1 VSSLHVERLIMRR
14 CGRGTFAVAVL
25 LGLGLGGPALGAQLP
40 AGFVYL
46 SEVAPDILQD
56 IRYAG
61 PDNFTGRKVS
71 GYDAPQC
78 ILLREV
84 AEALGRVQAE
94 LREQS
99 LGLKVY
105 DCYRPARATRAF
117 LKWIGD
123 EAAAGS
129 KRYFP
134 RTDKATLHTQG
145 YISPNSAHSR
155 GTAVDLTL
163 VWLPAAEQQ
172 AFDGSA
178 RYGPCNG
185 PAGNRAPDNS
195 LDMGTGFDCFDV
207 MSQTESPAVTAEQRD
222 MRRLLRTVMRKH
234 GFQSY
239 WREWWHFSFATP
251 TPGPARDFAIEPPRS
266 AP

>member
-1 VSSLHVERLIMRR
+1 VPDAEQSIMSR
-14 CGRGTFAVAVL
+14 CSRGTWALAVL
-25 LGLGLGGPALGAQLP
+25 FALGCAGPALGTQLP

-46 SEVAPDILQD
+46 REVAPDILQD
-56 IRYAG
+56 MRYAG
-61 PDNFTGRKVS
+61 PDNFTGRKVP

-78 ILLREV
+78 ILRREV
-84 AEALGRVQAE
+84 AEALKRVQAE

-99 LGLKVY
+99 LSLKLY

-123 EAAAGS
+123 EAAPGS

-134 RTDKATLHTQG
+134 RTDKATLHMQG

-155 GTAVDLTL
+155 GIAVDLTL
-163 VWLPAAEQQ
+163 VRLPAADLPT
-172 AFDGSA
+172 FDRSA
-178 RYGPCNG
+178 RYGACNG
-185 PAGNRAPDNS
+185 PAGDRAPDNS
-195 LDMGTGFDCFDV
+195 LDMGTGFDCFDI
-207 MSQTESPAVTAEQRD
+207 MSQTESLAVGGEPRD
-222 MRRLLRTVMRKH
+222 RRRLLRAVMRKY
-234 GFQSY
+234 GFESY

-251 TPGPARDFAIEPPRS
+251 TPGPARDFAIEAPRG

>member
-1 VSSLHVERLIMRR
+1 MLNVKRMMMKR
-14 CGRGTFAVAVL
+14 CGRSTWAGAVL
-25 LGLGLGGPALGAQLP
+25 LGFGLAGPALGAQLP
-40 AGFVYL
+40 PGFVYL

-56 IRYAG
+56 MRYAG
-61 PDNFTGRKVS
+61 PDNFTGRKVP
-71 GYDAPQC
+71 GYDAAQC
-78 ILLREV
+78 ILRREV
-84 AEALGRVQAE
+84 AEALKRAQAE

-123 EAAAGS
+123 AAAPGS

-134 RTDKATLHTQG
+134 RTDKSTLDAQG

-155 GTAVDLTL
+155 GIAVDLTL
-163 VWLPAAEQQ
+163 VRLPAAEQP
-172 AFDGSA
+172 AFDRNA
-178 RYGPCNG
+178 RYGPCTG
-185 PAGNRAPDNS
+185 PAGERAPDNS

-207 MSQTESPAVTAEQRD
+207 MSQTESPAVTGEPRE
-222 MRRLLRTVMRKH
+222 MRRLLRAVMKKH

-239 WREWWHFSFATP
+239 WREWWHFSVATS
-251 TPGPARDFAIEPPRS
+251 TPGPARDFAIEQRR
-266 AP
+266 AD

>member
-1 VSSLHVERLIMRR
+1 MMRR
-14 CGRGTFAVAVL
+14 HGRRALASAVV
-25 LGLGLGGPALGAQLP
+25 LGLGLAGPALGAQLP
-40 AGFVYL
+40 PGFVYL
-46 SEVAPDILQD
+46 SEVAPDVLQD
-56 IRYAG
+56 VRYAG
-61 PDNFTGRKVS
+61 PDNFTGRKVP

-78 ILLREV
+78 ILRREV
-84 AEALGRVQAE
+84 AEALAKAQAE

-123 EAAAGS
+123 DAASGS

-134 RTDKATLHTQG
+134 RADKSTLHMQG

-155 GTAVDLTL
+155 GIAVDLTL
-163 VWLPAAEQQ
+163 VRLPAAEQQ
-172 AFDGSA
+172 AFDRSA

-185 PAGNRAPDNS
+185 RASDRAPDNA

-207 MSQTESPAVTAEQRD
+207 MSQTESPAVTGEPRD
-222 MRRLLRTVMRKH
+222 MRRLLRAVMKKH

-239 WREWWHFSFATP
+239 WREWWHFSFGSP
-251 TPGPARDFAIEPPRS
+251 TPGPARDFAIETPTRHP
-266 AP
+266 

>member
-1 VSSLHVERLIMRR
+1 MTPR
-14 CGRGTFAVAVL
+14 GRHILSCAVL
-25 LGLGLGGPALGAQLP
+25 LGLGWAGPALGAQLP
-40 AGFVYL
+40 PGFVYL

-56 IRYAG
+56 MRYAG
-61 PDNFTGRKVS
+61 PDNFTGRKVP

-78 ILLREV
+78 ILRREV
-84 AEALGRVQAE
+84 AEALSKAQAE

-99 LGLKVY
+99 LSLKVY

-117 LKWIGD
+117 VKWIGD
-123 EAAAGS
+123 EAAPGS

-134 RTDKATLHTQG
+134 RTDKGTLHMQG

-155 GTAVDLTL
+155 GIAVDLTL
-163 VWLPAAEQQ
+163 VRLPAAEQQ
-172 AFDGSA
+172 AFDRSA

-185 PAGNRAPDNS
+185 RANDRAPDNS

-207 MSQTESPAVTAEQRD
+207 MSQTDSAAVSGEPKE
-222 MRRLLRTVMRKH
+222 MRRLLRTVMKKH

-239 WREWWHFSFATP
+239 WREWWHFSFAAA
-251 TPGPARDFAIEPPRS
+251 TPGAARDFPIEPRR
-266 AP
+266 AD